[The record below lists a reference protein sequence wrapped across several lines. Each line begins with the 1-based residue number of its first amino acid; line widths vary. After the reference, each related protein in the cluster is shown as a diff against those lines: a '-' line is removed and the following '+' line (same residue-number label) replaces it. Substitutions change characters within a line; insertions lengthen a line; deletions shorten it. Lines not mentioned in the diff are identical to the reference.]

1 MEFKDL
7 STITLADI
15 QRAQE
20 LIKMAKHVIGEST
33 VDEAVSNPAET
44 YEIIDTRKGSL
55 QVSRGKLTGFRWDP
69 DEELTV
75 VTTGSTYYLSK
86 SNGIKFLHDIGVNLP
101 YPY

>member
-33 VDEAVSNPAET
+33 VDEAVGDMTAAYRIINT
-44 YEIIDTRKGSL
+44 RGNEISIPRSE
-55 QVSRGKLTGFRWDP
+55 LTGFKWDD
-69 DEELTV
+69 DEELAV